1 MNKET
6 SKNTQPKEMSA
17 AALSDQIG
25 VSNLKEIIDAL
36 ALPQRDAYVG
46 EQLQEILAVHSKMK
60 ELRTDNVSR
69 AVSAYLESI
78 DDKKSEEKSSQK
90 TTASSTKKKKG
101 GRVTRKKKEVDS
113 DLQQHFIKG
122 KEGEAQATVLAG
134 VQDGQKLAAAYR
146 HGRQVGFLK
155 QVLSDTVTDAT
166 LIKEQ
171 LGNIT
176 DSVLN
181 DTTIDVD
188 ALLGDIKIPEFG
200 DVNSVEQISDG
211 DGLGFTGILGDI
223 CQGYLPEGTEEDEE
237 AA

>member
-1 MNKET
+1 MNKEPETQLPVNSYT
-6 SKNTQPKEMSA
+6 S
-17 AALSDQIG
+17 LSDQIG
-25 VSNLKEIIDAL
+25 TTTLE
-36 ALPQRDAYVG
+36 
-46 EQLQEILAVHSKMK
+46 EILKGLNLRQKKSYPNNEKDDILGVWQTMK
-60 ELRTDNVSR
+60 ELNTENVTR
-69 AVSAYLESI
+69 ALTAYKEA
-78 DDKKSEEKSSQK
+78 KKEPAQSKK
-90 TTASSTKKKKG
+90 TTTSSAKKKKG

-155 QVLSDTVTDAT
+155 QVLSDTITDAT
-166 LIKEQ
+166 LIREQ

-176 DSVLN
+176 DAVLN

-188 ALLGDIKIPEFG
+188 ALLENIEIPELGDI
-200 DVNSVEQISDG
+200 NSVEQISDS
-211 DGLGFTGILGDI
+211 DGLGFTGLLGEI
-223 CQGYLPEGTEEDEE
+223 CQGYLPEETEDEN